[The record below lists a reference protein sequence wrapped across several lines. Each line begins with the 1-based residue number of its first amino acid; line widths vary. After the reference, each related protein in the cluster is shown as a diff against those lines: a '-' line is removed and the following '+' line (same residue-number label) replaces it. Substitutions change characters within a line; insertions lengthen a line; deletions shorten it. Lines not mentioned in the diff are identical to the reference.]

1 MRHMW
6 PIEWLVTPWSYTF
19 FVHAALA
26 AALVGLVGGVVG
38 SYMVLRGMAFFG
50 DALAHAIL
58 PGLAVAYILAGAQG
72 EGLFWGGLIAAL
84 VAALFIARLSAGR
97 RVGEDTA
104 IGITFAGMF
113 ALGIAIIS
121 TGRTFAV
128 DLTHI
133 LFGNVLAVGRDDL
146 VRMAVVGGGVVLAVI
161 WYYREFLILA
171 FDPVL
176 ATTLRLPVGRLNDI
190 FVILIALSVVVSLQT
205 VGTALTLAML
215 ITPAATA
222 QLLATRLTTMMVVA
236 VAVGLAA
243 GLVGLYISFYFS
255 VASGAAI
262 VLTAT
267 LIFGGVWLW
276 RGRG

>member
-1 MRHMW
+1 MSAV
-6 PIEWLVTPWSYTF
+6 EWLILPWRYPF
-19 FVHAALA
+19 FVHAVIA
-26 AALVGLVGGVVG
+26 ATLVGLVGGVVG
-38 SYMVLRGMAFFG
+38 SYVVLRGMAFFG

-58 PGLAVAYILAGAQG
+58 PGLAVAYLLVGARG
-72 EGLFWGGLIAAL
+72 EGLFWGGLVAAL
-84 VAALFIARLSAGR
+84 VAALLIARLSAGR
-97 RVGEDTA
+97 QVSEDTA

-113 ALGIAIIS
+113 ALGIAMIS

-133 LFGNVLAVGRDDL
+133 LFGNVLAVSRADL
-146 VRMAVVGGGVVLAVI
+146 VRMGVVGGGVVLAVV

-171 FDPVL
+171 FDPLL
-176 ATTLRLPVGRLNDI
+176 AATLKLPVGRLNDI
-190 FVILIALSVVVSLQT
+190 FVVLIALSVVVSLQT

-222 QLLATRLTTMMVVA
+222 QLLAHRLSTMMALA
-236 VAVGLAA
+236 VAVGIMA
-243 GLVGLYISFYFS
+243 GLIGLYVSFYFS

-267 LIFGGVWLW
+267 LLFGGVWVW
-276 RGRG
+276 RGRA